1 MLIEAMMVVAQIMV
15 LTALLGIMMLVVALA
30 KIVVVV
36 VAARHVVLVRLTS
49 SLNFFN
55 FLPFLY
61 GCLTRGK

>member
-36 VAARHVVLVRLTS
+36 VAARHVVLGPAHLQFK
-49 SLNFFN
+49 SLQFFLI
-55 FLPFLY
+55 FIRMFD
-61 GCLTRGK
+61 TW